1 MAPTRSKLVKG
12 DVFVKRVPP
21 VTWLP
26 PNSGTACEEVRF
38 STLIDE
44 SKQEPVKGVS
54 ELDAARLDGLLVG
67 ELDWPRLGDTELVRD
82 LYCSSV
88 LRLFFAFR
96 ILLKISFNLGGDPIE
111 FLLALRPL
119 ARLLQQKQLAGVKE
133 TRATNHYVAFRNF

>member
-1 MAPTRSKLVKG
+1 M
-12 DVFVKRVPP
+12 
-21 VTWLP
+21 
-26 PNSGTACEEVRF
+26 
-38 STLIDE
+38 
-44 SKQEPVKGVS
+44 KGVS

>member
-1 MAPTRSKLVKG
+1 M
-12 DVFVKRVPP
+12 
-21 VTWLP
+21 
-26 PNSGTACEEVRF
+26 
-38 STLIDE
+38 
-44 SKQEPVKGVS
+44 KGVS

-82 LYCSSV
+82 LCIAV
-88 LRLFFAFR
+88 QPCVFFCIQNFR
-96 ILLKISFNLGGDPIE
+96 VDFLSKLWRRFSFNLGGDPIE

>member
-1 MAPTRSKLVKG
+1 M
-12 DVFVKRVPP
+12 
-21 VTWLP
+21 
-26 PNSGTACEEVRF
+26 
-38 STLIDE
+38 
-44 SKQEPVKGVS
+44 KGVS
-54 ELDAARLDGLLVG
+54 ELAARLDGLLVG

-119 ARLLQQKQLAGVKE
+119 ARLLQQKQLAGGE
-133 TRATNHYVAFRNF
+133 PPTTISHFSRTTNHYVATFKNHQPLCRIFQGPPTICRILKRNSPVCRLHQPVG

>member
-21 VTWLP
+21 VPWLP

-88 LRLFFAFR
+88 LRLFFLFKT
-96 ILLKISFNLGGDPIE
+96 LE
-111 FLLALRPL
+111 
-119 ARLLQQKQLAGVKE
+119 
-133 TRATNHYVAFRNF
+133 